1 MIRVGVMVLLSIAAA
16 SAADNKEKDRFAPL
30 PASSYKGA
38 QTLDKITIAAVPYVT
53 DDETQPAF
61 DKLNPNKYFVL
72 PILVVMQNG
81 TGKAL
86 RLDLKAEY
94 VTADGQHIP
103 ATPADDVIYL
113 DAVTKPPKIYD
124 PNALG
129 IPLPRKRVKKGPL
142 NVWQI
147 PGRAF
152 SAKLLPPGETV
163 SGFFYFQANYEPG
176 TRIYLTGVRDAATGQ
191 DFFYYEVPLDRQ

>member
-1 MIRVGVMVLLSIAAA
+1 MRRVAVMVLLSIAVAN
-16 SAADNKEKDRFAPL
+16 AADNKDKDRFSPG

-38 QTLDKITIAAVPYVT
+38 QTLDKITIAAVPFVT
-53 DDETQPAF
+53 DDETRPAF

-86 RLDLKAEY
+86 RLDLRAEY
-94 VTADGQHIP
+94 ITADGQHVR

-113 DAVTKPPKIYD
+113 DAVQKVPKIYD
-124 PNALG
+124 PNVAG
-129 IPLPRKRVKKGPL
+129 IPLPRKGVKKGPL

-147 PGRAF
+147 QGHAF
-152 SAKLLPPGETV
+152 NAKLLPPGEFA

-176 TRIYLTGVRDAATGQ
+176 TRIYLTGVKDAATGQ
-191 DFFYYEVPLDRQ
+191 DYFYYEVPLERQ